1 MVNEVLARFTAHNEF
16 PTSLAFP
23 RVAVPGQGDFVYV
36 STTSAQVV
44 QGFVLYDIYQLLER
58 TAIAR

>member
-1 MVNEVLARFTAHNEF
+1 MVNEVLARFTHNEF

-44 QGFVLYDIYQLLER
+44 QGLVLYDIYQLLER